1 MGTVSSKISI
11 SIKNF
16 GNLSKSMSP
25 IVVKIRPVFIM
36 MSPFFLMMGSFFI
49 LMSPFFVMMSPIF
62 VMMSPIFITIGPI
75 FKAVKMLQISK
86 ILKKT
91 IDWQGIMTS
100 GLERKILNSYTK

>member
-62 VMMSPIFITIGPI
+62 ITIGPI